1 MNKRVAIAGVLLAGF
16 VACAQAM
23 AQWELDSEHSAIN
36 FISVKN
42 SAIAE
47 THSFGGL
54 VGYIGKSG
62 TVQLSIDLASV
73 ETLIPIRNERMRELL
88 FETASF
94 PNATVVAEVDPA
106 ILAEVAK
113 GGTVST
119 EVPVRLSLH
128 GVEDELP
135 VPVTV
140 FSDGGSLSV
149 VSSRPVIINA
159 ADYGLAAGVEALRKI
174 AGLNT
179 ISTAVPVTLN
189 LHFSHVPQ

>member
-1 MNKRVAIAGVLLAGF
+1 MNKRVAIAGIF
-16 VACAQAM
+16 VSALIACAQAM
-23 AQWELDSEHSAIN
+23 AQWELDSEHSTIN

-47 THSFGGL
+47 SHSFGSL
-54 VGYIGKSG
+54 VGYVGKSG
-62 TVQLSIDLASV
+62 NVQLSIDLVSV
-73 ETLIPIRNERMRELL
+73 ETLIPIRNERMREIL
-88 FETASF
+88 FETAKF
-94 PNATVVAEVDPA
+94 PNATIAAEVDPA

-128 GVEDELP
+128 GVEDDIS

-159 ADYGLAAGVEALRKI
+159 ADFGLASGVEALREV

-189 LHFSHVPQ
+189 LHFNHAP

>member
-1 MNKRVAIAGVLLAGF
+1 MNKRIAIAGVLAAGYL
-16 VACAQAM
+16 ACAQAM
-23 AQWELDSEHSAIN
+23 AQWELDSEHSSIN

-42 SAIAE
+42 AAIAE
-47 THSFGGL
+47 THSFDSL
-54 VGYIGKSG
+54 VGYVGKSG
-62 TVQLSIDLASV
+62 NVQLTIDLASV
-73 ETLIPIRNERMRELL
+73 ETLIPIRNERMRDML
-88 FETASF
+88 FKTVEFPSASI
-94 PNATVVAEVDPA
+94 AAEVDPA
-106 ILAEVAK
+106 ILAEVDK

-128 GVEDELP
+128 GVDDDLT

-159 ADYGLAAGVEALRKI
+159 ADFGLAGGVEALRKV
-174 AGLNT
+174 AGLNS

-189 LHFSHVPQ
+189 LHFSHAP

>member
-1 MNKRVAIAGVLLAGF
+1 MNKRLTITGLLVAGF
-16 VACAQAM
+16 MSCAQAL

-54 VGYIGKSG
+54 VGYIGKTG
-62 TVQLSIDLASV
+62 NIQLNIDLASV

-88 FETASF
+88 FETADF
-94 PNATVVAEVDPA
+94 PSATVSAEIDPA
-106 ILAEVAK
+106 VLEEVAK

-119 EVPVRLSLH
+119 EVPVRLNLH
-128 GVEDELP
+128 GVEEALS

-149 VSSRPVIINA
+149 VSSRPVVINA
-159 ADYGLAAGVEALRKI
+159 ADFGLASGVEALREV
-174 AGLNT
+174 AGLNS

-189 LHFSHVPQ
+189 LRFSHAP